1 MQGWP
6 QKHYHPFCGHGFF
19 GGRALLLDVLK
30 IDLCLVFHVVH
41 WHAIK
46 DRGWWIDCGEN
57 RKEIITLVFVGEKVV
72 MCLEKCCLV
81 STYSSPAIGTSLQ
94 SHLFVCTKAYPWLGG
109 VPTLQTDVPPG
120 QWRSPRL
127 LGRLVLRW
135 WWADGGTWCT
145 CRRIASGFA
154 KAVGGG
160 ERKLSTM
167 HLSDA
172 IFILVRC
179 TISSLW
185 ICHRS
190 LVHRF
195 NENQICWKN
204 GANLIV
210 YTIDVLGKGDTD
222 RWSLW
227 LDPFSPSILFLTFP
241 VHFWETI
248 GGMYFVGIHKW
259 INEAQFAFVIEDVG
273 MNSKMNFF
281 WVSLGVSSI
290 PRNEVLKHLKKNISF
305 QSINQ
310 WGK

>member
-57 RKEIITLVFVGEKVV
+57 RKEMVTLVFVGEKVV

-154 KAVGGG
+154 KAVGVGRG
-160 ERKLSTM
+160 SCQQCICPM
-167 HLSDA
+167 PFSFWSDA
-172 IFILVRC
+172 PSQAFGSAIGVWC
-179 TISSLW
+179 TGLMKIKYVGKMGLIWLCIRLTFLEKGIRTGDLFDW
-185 ICHRS
+185 IRS
-190 LVHRF
+190 LPPFVF
-195 NENQICWKN
+195 
-204 GANLIV
+204 
-210 YTIDVLGKGDTD
+210 
-222 RWSLW
+222 SLS
-227 LDPFSPSILFLTFP
+227 PFIFEKQLVVCILLEF
-241 VHFWETI
+241 
-248 GGMYFVGIHKW
+248 
-259 INEAQFAFVIEDVG
+259 INES
-273 MNSKMNFF
+273 M
-281 WVSLGVSSI
+281 
-290 PRNEVLKHLKKNISF
+290 KHNLPL
-305 QSINQ
+305 
-310 WGK
+310 